1 MARSTV
7 AVVRRPAHDAPAH
20 AAPANDASA
29 HAAPVART
37 YALTDAHRARCLLE
51 ARAVPSTALQRG
63 FLPSHLDARLDWM
76 DATLNAAWRDRA
88 QLAQVALDGTT
99 LSESAIDE
107 IGMAVLFA
115 RECVLRVRVAVP
127 SGVYVGPAHEA
138 EVAQLSDAQLSE
150 EAARAAR
157 VVCDALAARLRV
169 GGVSAERAKVQ
180 RPLVRKVRLART
192 DRARRHALD
201 ALVAYCAAGDCE
213 RWLRA
218 QCLGEGAALDR
229 LRATVGEWGRRLR
242 SESTESKSAR
252 MALAIRAVA
261 VALKGVQRIAVVGR
275 YLTQRDPAR
284 RGDYAAFAPPTARRA
299 KAKAPVGDP
308 T

>member
-1 MARSTV
+1 M
-7 AVVRRPAHDAPAH
+7 
-20 AAPANDASA
+20 
-29 HAAPVART
+29 
-37 YALTDAHRARCLLE
+37 
-51 ARAVPSTALQRG
+51 
-63 FLPSHLDARLDWM
+63 
-76 DATLNAAWRDRA
+76 
-88 QLAQVALDGTT
+88 
-99 LSESAIDE
+99 
-107 IGMAVLFA
+107 
-115 RECVLRVRVAVP
+115 
-127 SGVYVGPAHEA
+127 YVGPAHEA